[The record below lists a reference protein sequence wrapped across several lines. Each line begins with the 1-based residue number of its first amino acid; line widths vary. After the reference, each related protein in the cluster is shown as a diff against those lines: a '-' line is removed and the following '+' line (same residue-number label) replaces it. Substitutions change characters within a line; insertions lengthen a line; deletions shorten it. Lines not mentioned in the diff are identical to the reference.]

1 MFALKRFC
9 NIFEIQLDAPT
20 SDFIEL
26 YANQIA
32 MLKRKI
38 QALAKQNEILSESV
52 SWAIENFNCLTF
64 CSTLWS
70 FSIFFSIKWQTMNLL
85 GWRTHRLNGLNSHK
99 IYSDQMKRK
108 FVFSYNENRVS
119 ESLLFTIVSTH
130 FFRLTAEIEKLNT
143 IVTSMKTKFKTLLT
157 ENDESIRKLTQE
169 KVIASKQ
176 IKELVSHSI
185 IYFHQIPIKQ
195 FLIHFHSIY

>member
-1 MFALKRFC
+1 M
-9 NIFEIQLDAPT
+9 
-20 SDFIEL
+20 
-26 YANQIA
+26 
-32 MLKRKI
+32 
-38 QALAKQNEILSESV
+38 
-52 SWAIENFNCLTF
+52 
-64 CSTLWS
+64 
-70 FSIFFSIKWQTMNLL
+70 
-85 GWRTHRLNGLNSHK
+85 
-99 IYSDQMKRK
+99 
-108 FVFSYNENRVS
+108 S

-185 IYFHQIPIKQ
+185 IYFRQIPIKQ

>member
-52 SWAIENFNCLTF
+52 SRAIENFNCLTF
-64 CSTLWS
+64 CSTL
-70 FSIFFSIKWQTMNLL
+70 
-85 GWRTHRLNGLNSHK
+85 
-99 IYSDQMKRK
+99 
-108 FVFSYNENRVS
+108 
-119 ESLLFTIVSTH
+119 
-130 FFRLTAEIEKLNT
+130 
-143 IVTSMKTKFKTLLT
+143 
-157 ENDESIRKLTQE
+157 
-169 KVIASKQ
+169 
-176 IKELVSHSI
+176 
-185 IYFHQIPIKQ
+185 
-195 FLIHFHSIY
+195 